1 MINLLDI
8 DGYQAVVS
16 FDPELGLFRGEFV
29 GLSGGAD
36 FYADN
41 VADLRKEGATSLK
54 VFLDMCA
61 EDGVEPRKTYS
72 GRFILRLDPEL
83 HAKAV
88 ARAQAEGMSLN
99 EWAKETIKAAVSS

>member
-1 MINLLDI
+1 MATRPSL
-8 DGYQAVVS
+8 S
-16 FDPELGLFRGEFV
+16 FRPELGLFRGEFV

-88 ARAQAEGMSLN
+88 ARAQAEVGKSLN
-99 EWAKETIKAAVSS
+99 EWAKETIKSGGIVLRSS

>member
-54 VFLDMCA
+54 VFLEMCA

-88 ARAQAEGMSLN
+88 ARAQAEGKSLN
-99 EWAKETIKAAVSS
+99 EWAKETIKAAVAS

>member
-88 ARAQAEGMSLN
+88 ARAQAEGKSLN
-99 EWAKETIKAAVSS
+99 EWAKETIKASVSS

>member
-83 HAKAV
+83 HARAV
-88 ARAQAEGMSLN
+88 ARAQAEGKSLN

>member
-83 HAKAV
+83 HARAV
-88 ARAQAEGMSLN
+88 ARAQSRASDDRRRRGRNVRRRGS
-99 EWAKETIKAAVSS
+99 A